1 MGPIQKSELFEKISR
16 QFQLALGEKMFEN
29 YHGGKREVTI
39 SDIVFSGSLNSG
51 FINLF
56 PCDKNS
62 SCASEAVFVS
72 FSSDLSRKNFTALRR
87 DQFISLDRIM
97 QKMVQQVLGNCAGIN
112 KHVLLITDHLDSE
125 VLSPWMPVIN
135 QMMQNG
141 IEFEMVYLNSNGQ
154 MNLVDLAMYI

>member
-1 MGPIQKSELFEKISR
+1 
-16 QFQLALGEKMFEN
+16 MFEN

-87 DQFISLDRIM
+87 DQFIPLDRIM